1 MSIITYY
8 IQSNTLFTSEGVKTE
23 RILDQLIKD
32 SRSIQCFYDLD
43 HAVSSLCR
51 ALHLTLEEIT
61 NLWREGSIVWNS
73 HLITYFPKSF
83 LSVERGKTRCLV
95 SDMSQYMPTKIEISE
110 DAGIFYKLAES
121 QNVAHQVYDA
131 LTRLGMKPTLLTS
144 PIKTLQKEVLEK
156 MNLPTISDVPDEA
169 GKMFY
174 ECCTGGWVDCFK
186 KGYFSKVYDWDIISA
201 YASQLRNLIDFRGAE
216 FKQVKKIPEDLRAFG
231 AFNVIVDT
239 DADLHPLVCTSK
251 PRNMMLNG
259 KFESTL
265 RLEKIRFLY
274 ERKLG
279 TVKVLDGWT
288 YMPKTDKKPLQ
299 MMIDRLYARKSVGQG
314 MDREI
319 PKRLINGLWGKM
331 GEVFK
336 NGEFGPMANTLWAS
350 EVESNIYL
358 KDAAFCLDHN
368 FIPICITTDGVV
380 TDKDL
385 NIPSGTGMGEWKLNQ
400 ITEALVIGA
409 GQVALKGKQGKGDF
423 SLDFDKLMGMI
434 KETPDTDTL
443 TLERDGYV
451 SIGEAITQ
459 KCFDRLGDVTIDKRK
474 INLHGNDKQCFVEE
488 PETFGQLATNQ
499 YNSIPWDSS
508 FLEGIK

>member
-8 IQSNTLFTSEGVKTE
+8 IQSNMLFTSEGVKTD

-51 ALHLTLEEIT
+51 ALGLTPAEIT
-61 NLWREGSIVWNS
+61 KLWREGSIGWNA
-73 HLITYFPKSF
+73 HLITYLPKSF
-83 LSVERGKTRCLV
+83 LSIERGKTRCLV
-95 SDMSQYMPTKIEISE
+95 SDMSQYMPIKIEVSE
-110 DAGIFYKLAES
+110 DSKIFAKLTEA
-121 QNVAHQVYDA
+121 QKVAQEVYGA
-131 LTRLGMKPTLLTS
+131 LTRLGMKPTMLTS
-144 PIKTLQKEVLEK
+144 PIKTLQKEVLDK

-186 KGYFSKVYDWDIISA
+186 KGYFPKVYDWDIISA

-216 FKQVKKIPEDLRAFG
+216 FKQVKEIPEDSKAFG

-239 DADLHPLVCTSK
+239 DANLHPLVSK
-251 PRNMMLNG
+251 SRNMMLNG
-259 KFESTL
+259 RFEATV

-279 TVKVLDGWT
+279 TVKVLNGWT
-288 YMPKTDKKPLQ
+288 YTPKTNNKPLQ
-299 MMIDRLYARKSVGQG
+299 VMIDRLYARKSVGQG
-314 MDREI
+314 MDREV
-319 PKRLINGLWGKM
+319 PKRLLNGVWGKM
-331 GEVFK
+331 SEVFK
-336 NGEFGPMANTLWAS
+336 SGEFGPMANTLWAS

-368 FIPICITTDGVV
+368 FLPICITTDGVV

-385 NIPSGTGMGEWKLNQ
+385 NLPSGQGMGDWKLNQ

-409 GQVALKGKQGKGDF
+409 GQVALRGKQGKGDF
-423 SLDFDKLMGMI
+423 SLDFDRLMSKI
-434 KETPDTDTL
+434 KENTDTDKL

-459 KCFDRLGDVTIDKRK
+459 DCLDKLGDVTIDKRS
-474 INLHGNDKQCFVEE
+474 INLHGNNKQCFIEE
-488 PETFGQLATNQ
+488 PETFGQLAVNQ
-499 YNSIPWDSS
+499 YNSVPWDSS
-508 FLEGIK
+508 FLEERNGY